1 MYGYEFAIY
10 LFISQ
15 QTCWAAWQHVV
26 TSVSRLDG
34 FVTIYSKAKKYAQL
48 KVKAD

>member
-15 QTCWAAWQHVV
+15 RTCWAAWQHVV

-34 FVTIYSKAKKYAQL
+34 FVTIYTKEKNML
-48 KVKAD
+48 N